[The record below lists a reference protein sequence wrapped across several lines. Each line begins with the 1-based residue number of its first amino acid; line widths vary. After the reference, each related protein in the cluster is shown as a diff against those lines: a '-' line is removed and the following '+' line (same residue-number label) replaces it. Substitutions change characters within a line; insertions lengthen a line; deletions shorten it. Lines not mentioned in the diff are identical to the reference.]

1 MSDGKKSFWTTMPGI
16 ISGIAAIVTGLGVLI
31 PLLLGVGSKHTD
43 KNAVSQSPSP
53 GVTTTTG
60 SEGTTSTAGGGT
72 TGNASPSP
80 TDSLGSPGAGTGGSP
95 GTTGAT
101 GLTVDPPNLSF
112 GTVRASQGT
121 SDQAVTLTNPGSVPV
136 SIAMAWWGRPTK
148 LTGSPTVYQPRC
160 WKKPRFDG
168 WMWAIIFRPP
178 ASAAVRTAKRT
189 RGAPS
194 PLRRKEGRTARRS
207 PFHRP
212 GSGSAASRSVAASIR
227 GERRAAPPATPP
239 HRPRACTGAGGSS
252 RWARAGAP

>member
-136 SIAMAWWGRPTK
+136 TIEHVAIA
-148 LTGSPTVYQPRC
+148 GSQ
-160 WKKPRFDG
+160 
-168 WMWAIIFRPP
+168 
-178 ASAAVRTAKRT
+178 AAFTIT
-189 RGAPS
+189 S
-194 PLRRKEGRTARRS
+194 T
-207 PFHRP
+207 
-212 GSGSAASRSVAASIR
+212 
-227 GERRAAPPATPP
+227 
-239 HRPRACTGAGGSS
+239 
-252 RWARAGAP
+252 